1 MSTSAISPPARPSD
15 VKTSQGASNAAPGA
29 QSIDGSLV
37 DKTESPSNST
47 YQKAETSPS
56 FQYNASLH
64 TLDTTASQSPT
75 SANLHTPI
83 TGLRLQ
89 TDQLAQKNKQESRNA
104 GSDVIA
110 ESPGQTNFNAGLPV
124 RHSSIRST
132 HSARRHGA
140 DSYSPASVASSP
152 GVGPLVDMTP
162 LPSPMSAWGSP
173 TPWRRSIDEERV
185 EAPSEAQEARTSSES
200 ASVPVDFEKASPK
213 KRKIPFIGQ
222 LSSDQRAQVAQAN
235 AAAHARNRSLSDY
248 RPEGMQVPKARN
260 IAVSSSIAPPIGQ
273 ALSPPDE
280 PMHREQCLAVQRGI
294 AIARPPTPPD
304 SNRGGEGDD
313 SENVPSSNDSRP
325 SPSLYYEATTM
336 RTGKAKRWRALRQ
349 LGEGTFSRVMLATS
363 DEPDGQKALDPAKA
377 ELSLDP
383 KSLVAV
389 KVCNHGPA
397 GGPNEK
403 SVETSIKRELDLMKR
418 TNHPSLV
425 HLRAVSNKDRQ
436 TLFVLNYCPGGDL
449 FELASTKLDL
459 LKPAM
464 VRRIFAELVDAVRYL
479 HLQYICHRDIKLE
492 SRQCYSIYGRA
503 DVLTTNRYPSQYED
517 RGDSPGH

>member
-1 MSTSAISPPARPSD
+1 MSASTIPPPARPLD
-15 VKTSQGASNAAPGA
+15 VKTSQSASNAAPGP
-29 QSIDGSLV
+29 QPINEPLLDPN
-37 DKTESPSNST
+37 ESPSNSS
-47 YQKAETSPS
+47 YQKAETSPP

-75 SANLHTPI
+75 TANLHTPI
-83 TGLRLQ
+83 SGLRLQ
-89 TDQLAQKNKQESRNA
+89 TDQLAQKNKQDSRNA
-104 GSDVIA
+104 GSDIIA

-124 RHSSIRST
+124 RNSSIRST

-173 TPWRRSIDEERV
+173 TPWRRSIDEEMV
-185 EAPSEAQEARTSSES
+185 EAPPEAQEARTSSEL
-200 ASVPVDFEKASPK
+200 AGVPVDYEKTSPK
-213 KRKIPFIGQ
+213 KRKIPFVGQ
-222 LSSDQRAQVAQAN
+222 LSNDQRPQVAQAN

-248 RPEGMQVPKARN
+248 RPEGMQVPRARN
-260 IAVSSSIAPPIGQ
+260 IAVSSSIAPPMGQ

-294 AIARPPTPPD
+294 AIAKPPTPPD

-313 SENVPSSNDSRP
+313 NENVPSSNDPRP
-325 SPSLYYEATTM
+325 SPSLYYEATTV
-336 RTGKAKRWRALRQ
+336 RSGKTKRWRALRQ

-363 DEPDGQKALDPAKA
+363 DEPDDQKAQDPAQT
-377 ELSLDP
+377 EISLDP

-389 KVCNHGPA
+389 KVCNHGPT
-397 GGPNEK
+397 GGPSEN
-403 SVETSIKRELDLMKR
+403 SVETSIKRELDLMKL
-418 TNHPSLV
+418 TKHPSLV

-436 TLFVLNYCPGGDL
+436 TLFVLKYCPGGDL

-459 LKPAM
+459 LKPSM

-492 SRQCYSIYGRA
+492 SKQC
-503 DVLTTNRYPSQYED
+503 
-517 RGDSPGH
+517 H